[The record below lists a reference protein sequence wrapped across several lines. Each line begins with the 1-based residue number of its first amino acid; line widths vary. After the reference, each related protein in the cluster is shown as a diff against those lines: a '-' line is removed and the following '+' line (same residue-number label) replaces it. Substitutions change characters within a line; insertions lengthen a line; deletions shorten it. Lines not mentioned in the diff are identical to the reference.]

1 MARRIRRIGRRDY
14 PARRVAYR
22 MIDGRKFYEPQPRA
36 FPYGVLPYV
45 QNYYWTDGYTAD
57 D

>member
-45 QNYYWTDGYTAD
+45 QNYYWTSGYCED

>member
-1 MARRIRRIGRRDY
+1 MARTRRIGRRTY
-14 PARRVAYR
+14 PARRDAYR
-22 MIDGRKFYEPQPRA
+22 MTDGRKFYEPQPRA

-45 QNYYWTDGYTAD
+45 QNYYWISGYCVD